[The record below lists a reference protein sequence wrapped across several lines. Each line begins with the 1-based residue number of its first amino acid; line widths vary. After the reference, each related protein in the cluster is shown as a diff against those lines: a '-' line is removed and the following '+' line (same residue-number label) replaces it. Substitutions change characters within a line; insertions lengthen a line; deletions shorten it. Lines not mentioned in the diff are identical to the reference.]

1 MKKEMNNE
9 EMKNEQRLDELY
21 LVTEADLRAFY
32 NSRAKVA
39 DALMR
44 VAKDLT
50 NPDVLHIFENTWDDN
65 VGGTFSY
72 QLEGQKLR
80 SQDYKEKV

>member
-1 MKKEMNNE
+1 MGQFKKP
-9 EMKNEQRLDELY
+9 KDKLY
-21 LVTEADLRAFY
+21 LVTEADLFSFF

-39 DALMR
+39 DALMEA
-44 VAKDLT
+44 VKELDDPHLS
-50 NPDVLHIFENTWDDN
+50 HIFENVWDDN

-80 SQDYKEKV
+80 SEDYAKEDE

>member
-39 DALMR
+39 DALMK
-44 VAKDLT
+44 VVEELNDPELS
-50 NPDVLHIFENTWDDN
+50 HIFENVWDDN

-80 SQDYKEKV
+80 SQDYKEEK